1 MRLKNHAISVG
12 LALGL
17 VLLSR
22 LAVHAQPLGL
32 GSGPQG
38 SEATAGVLA
47 SSNARFVFGQV
58 SDSSKDQFMLDTFTG
73 RLWRIAESG
82 KLGTYLKP
90 VLYCAEDGQCS
101 SLPGDGP
108 VTKAEGRS
116 KVR

>member
-1 MRLKNHAISVG
+1 MNLKNRSISLG
-12 LALGL
+12 LSLGL
-17 VLLSR
+17 VLLTR
-22 LAVHAQPLGL
+22 VAVDAQPLGFGTGL
-32 GSGPQG
+32 QG
-38 SEATAGVLA
+38 SETTSGVLA
-47 SSNARFVFGQV
+47 SPNARFVFGQV

-101 SLPGDGP
+101 PLPEDGP
-108 VTKAEGRS
+108 VSKAARRS